1 MEPIQYKYSTFRTS
15 FVTLF
20 IFAFLVFVTWGA
32 ITGTADDR
40 MVTIVGVLLLAC
52 LLFYVCNQLFFPM
65 LRGETILEIDAEK
78 LNYAF
83 KDLTLYWKD
92 IDDLDY
98 EDFDIG
104 KYNSHSFR
112 IRFTM
117 KESGAEKRISTW
129 FIAGD
134 NRAIFDSIL
143 NTFLKYR

>member
-1 MEPIQYKYSTFRTS
+1 MEPIQYNYSKFRAS

-20 IFAFLVFVTWGA
+20 IFLFLIFITWGA
-32 ITGTADDR
+32 IISTGDDR
-40 MVTIVGVLLLAC
+40 LMMIVGVLLLAC
-52 LLFYVCNQLFFPM
+52 LLFYVCNMLLLPM
-65 LRGETILEIDAEK
+65 IQGETILEVDSEK
-78 LNYAF
+78 FKYTL

-98 EDFDIG
+98 EDIDFSRND
-104 KYNSHSFR
+104 SHTFR

-117 KESGAEKRISTW
+117 KESGSEKRISTW

-134 NRAIFDSIL
+134 NKEIFNSIL